1 MSLRYITEVESGFP
15 GFSWVS
21 LVLIQCD
28 GSLLFHGGKT
38 PVQRVPAQLLGH
50 MSADSSAINTEK
62 YDSANL
68 NKESVGANEL
78 RNHEID

>member
-1 MSLRYITEVESGFP
+1 M
-15 GFSWVS
+15 
-21 LVLIQCD
+21 LIQCD